1 MYEKIWQEAEN
12 IQLNGSGEKE
22 IINILFS
29 KDNLDADKVNLF
41 KGKLTFRT
49 LIEVLEKEKNNYNNK
64 DDKCLESVAKIII
77 KLEELDNEININEL
91 KKNYSMLEES
101 FCSEWPL
108 EFRRH
113 QVSRGKYAE
122 LNVKSFLER
131 IIPKKFIIIE
141 NAFIING
148 EGKLSPECDLIIC
161 SLEYMPP
168 IFENKSMKYI
178 PMEGVIAIVQVKI
191 GDFKKQDIS
200 NHVKKIDDI
209 FYNHYDKFKE
219 EKIIF
224 GSVVGEKRMKK
235 TKNIFFKPI
244 TILFSGSLSE
254 CKEYD
259 FCISVEEKKIKY
271 EHKKYSSRLQ
281 ENEKLPSKIVS
292 KEGYLSFML
301 DLNEE
306 LIKINNPNIFD
317 YNQYRKVLLCKN
329 KEEDLV

>member
-244 TILFSGSLSE
+244 TILFSGSLSV

-271 EHKKYSSRLQ
+271 EYKKYSSRLQ
-281 ENEKLPSKIVS
+281 ENEKLPSKIES

-317 YNQYRKVLLCKN
+317 YNQYRKILLCKN